1 MAAFRNGRST
11 AGHTILVGSYYQSKD
26 SIEQCLVPQHLLSR
40 WAGRRRYATLV
51 AYLGGKIAQTLLAPV
66 ANLARE
72 WFRRGTSGDDN
83 LSTLGCGVSG
93 ESRRRRAGG
102 AGRGGGG
109 GGAGPQGRAGEG

>member
-1 MAAFRNGRST
+1 MSWVPERWLHSELGGARQDTLYWLGRT
-11 AGHTILVGSYYQSKD
+11 TNQKD

-51 AYLGGKIAQTLLAPV
+51 AYLGGKVALTLLATV

-72 WFRRGTSGDDN
+72 WFRRGTAGDDN

-93 ESRRRRAGG
+93 ESRQNQAGG
-102 AGRGGGG
+102 AERVGGVGV
-109 GGAGPQGRAGEG
+109 A